1 MARLRPLPTQEHR
14 PTTETVPAKPYG
26 FRPGHVKIPG
36 SGRPRGKGNLI
47 SADTRREILA
57 GIAAHGSD
65 GRGAGGVAG
74 AVYRAVADN
83 PRNAVSLLCAI
94 CPREV
99 TADIRR
105 TEVSITTIADLDTQ
119 LRAMGLP
126 GTRINCFPAP
136 YSKLISREATQSP
149 RPRSWNPRPSRRYQS
164 KVFRYYRIG

>member
-126 GTRINCFPAP
+126 GTDQLFSGPLFEVDFKGSDPIPEAEILESAP
-136 YSKLISREATQSP
+136 ESPVSK
-149 RPRSWNPRPSRRYQS
+149 
-164 KVFRYYRIG
+164 